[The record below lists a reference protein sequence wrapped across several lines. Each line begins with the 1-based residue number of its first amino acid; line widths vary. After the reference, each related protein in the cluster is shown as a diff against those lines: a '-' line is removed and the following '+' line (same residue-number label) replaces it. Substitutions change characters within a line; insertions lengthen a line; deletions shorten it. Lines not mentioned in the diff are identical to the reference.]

1 LEKKRQKGTK
11 IEVNSFKRFNM
22 PKKKKEIPV
31 IKKSPI
37 KEEIRELVKSSTFQ
51 WFLNRIAFHLNSID
65 TVRDITL
72 ENLDEALARKL
83 AIEIIENAFA
93 DIWEKGDLQALQNK
107 LAEEEDSIIKKLQNL
122 KNEF

>member
-1 LEKKRQKGTK
+1 
-11 IEVNSFKRFNM
+11 M